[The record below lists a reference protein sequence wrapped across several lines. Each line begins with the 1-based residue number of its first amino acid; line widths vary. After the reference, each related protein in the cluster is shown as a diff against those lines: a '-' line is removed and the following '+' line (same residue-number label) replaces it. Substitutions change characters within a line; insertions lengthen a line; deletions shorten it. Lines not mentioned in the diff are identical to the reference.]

1 MMVIALWIASAL
13 LTLSNLGAGAFKLVT
28 PRSRLVAMQPWTN
41 DFTATQI
48 RLIAI
53 AEVLGGL
60 GVILPLVTNILPVVA
75 SIAAFA
81 IAALQVGALVTHVRR
96 SELVVPNL
104 VIIAIA
110 LFVGIGWLVVGR

>member
-1 MMVIALWIASAL
+1 MEIALWIASAL
-13 LTLSNLGAGAFKLVT
+13 LTASALGAGIFKLVT
-28 PRSRLVAMQPWTN
+28 PRPSLITKQPWAN
-41 DFTATQI
+41 DFTVGQI
-48 RLIAI
+48 RLIGV

-60 GVILPLVTNILPVVA
+60 GVILPLVTNIMPVMA

-81 IAALQVGALVTHVRR
+81 LAALQVGALITHVRR
-96 SELVVPNL
+96 KELLVPNL

>member
-1 MMVIALWIASAL
+1 MVIALWIASAL
-13 LTLSNLGAGAFKLVT
+13 LTLTNLGAGTFKLVT
-28 PRSRLVAMQPWTN
+28 PRSKLIGMQPWTN

-48 RLIAI
+48 RLIAV

-60 GVILPLVTNILPVVA
+60 GVFLPLVTNIMPIVA

-81 IAALQVGALVTHVRR
+81 IAALQVGATVVHLRR
-96 SELVVPNL
+96 KELFVPNL

-110 LFVGIGWLVVGR
+110 LFVGIGWIVVGR